1 MTGRNHRFSGSVG
14 RTDCNSAAIFPG
26 KPYLLLAV
34 WLFVLIPI
42 AILAVTRPLGRDA
55 KAYGRAVT
63 EVRAGLSPYALG
75 MVRLRTDHAHPT
87 SERTMN
93 YIYPPVTLPLLRAMG
108 WLPAWLRVSGFWLL
122 YAAGTWIVLR
132 MEQLFFLD
140 SERKVFALLTP
151 LSVFFPGLL
160 YDDSILA
167 GNVAPVL
174 YGLVAAAGMWD
185 WKRKQWR
192 WFYLAVLFASALK
205 PPMLTL
211 LAIPVLTTAGY
222 WLRTAGVG
230 ALGCAVFF
238 LQRFVWPDAFHS
250 YTRMMDMEFLYNH
263 EFGFSPAGQLGE
275 ALLNHHLPYQ
285 QTCMLFY
292 ISYAAVLFLVLLSCS
307 RAYLSGRIS
316 APQWL
321 PVLLIGVILL
331 NPRIKQ
337 YEAAIITLP
346 MALVAWRGL
355 SGCTRTTRQAVLAGA
370 VLFLAAD
377 LISGIA
383 DAWDRVETA
392 VTVSLFLVSAW
403 HLQRLP
409 AAQLAARAPAE
420 SKLEAVL

>member
-1 MTGRNHRFSGSVG
+1 MTGNNHRSSGLAG
-14 RTDCNSAAIFPG
+14 RMARNSAAIFPG
-26 KPYLLLAV
+26 KPHLLLAV

-75 MVRLRTDHAHPT
+75 MARLRTDHAHPT

-93 YIYPPVTLPLLRAMG
+93 YIYPPATLPLLRAMG
-108 WLPAWLRVSGFWLL
+108 WLPGWLRVSGFWLL
-122 YAAGTWIVLR
+122 YAAGTWIVLH
-132 MEQLFFLD
+132 MEQTFFLD
-140 SERKVFALLTP
+140 SERRVFALLTP
-151 LSVFFPGLL
+151 FSVFFPGLL

-167 GNVAPVL
+167 GNIAPVL

-185 WKRKQWR
+185 CKHKQWK

-238 LQRFVWPDAFHS
+238 VQRFAWPDAFHS

-263 EFGFSPAGQLGE
+263 EFGFSPAGQFGE
-275 ALLNHHLPYQ
+275 ALLNHRLPYQ
-285 QTCMLFY
+285 QACMLFY
-292 ISYAAVLFLVLLSCS
+292 AGYAVVLFLVLLSCS
-307 RAYLSGRIS
+307 RSYLAGRIS

-355 SGCTRTTRQAVLAGA
+355 SGRMRTTRQAVLAGV
-370 VLFLAAD
+370 VLFLAVD
-377 LISGIA
+377 LTSGIA

-392 VTVSLFLVSAW
+392 LTVSLFLFSAW
-403 HLQRLP
+403 SLRRQAAALP
-409 AAQLAARAPAE
+409 QATAPVE
-420 SKLEAVL
+420 RNLEAVL